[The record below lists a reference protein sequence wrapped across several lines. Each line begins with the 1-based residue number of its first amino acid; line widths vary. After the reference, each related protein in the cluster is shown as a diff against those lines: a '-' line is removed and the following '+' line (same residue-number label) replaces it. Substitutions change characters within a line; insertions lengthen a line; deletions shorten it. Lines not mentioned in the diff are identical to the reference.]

1 MRMNPR
7 SLVIFSLLSISLI
20 ESAYSQ
26 QFNFSLLSYAEQRLN
41 PAYAAT
47 DNYWAA
53 DALHRSQQ
61 TAPDFSINSTSFS
74 FKYPHLM
81 PNRQNV
87 QGGFGLNVMN
97 DQSGSTNTFE
107 VQEVGLSYALQFKS
121 DIGETLSFGVSGF
134 HHKQGFTFSNFLT
147 NTQYIP
153 DRGFDSSINN
163 GETLQELSDTY
174 LRINTGMLYQYM
186 NKNGQLISR
195 LGFSIF
201 DVNRP
206 ESSFFNT
213 GSKVPPTYM
222 GELFFSIYQTPK
234 LNVTPNFLWVHHTKR
249 NRLNIGL
256 SGDYKVANDTKIG
269 LGLRYL
275 VGRDLINSI
284 ELQKGILSIG
294 MAYDL
299 SVSAKNSA
307 NTGAFEFGLK
317 LKGLVR
323 EKEKRKKVN
332 PKKVPKTLKPE
343 IEQRNTLQPIFLPNY
358 EPIAQLPIE
367 RISVKSTKPIKTGTA
382 QAVQSYT
389 FNYSLNQ
396 YALKQRIKKE
406 LSPILNSLM
415 DDENKIVIIEGHT
428 DSTGGEDLNNQ
439 LSLTRAQTIADYL
452 IENGVS
458 EKRIQVRGYG
468 EVIPVSNNN
477 TPLGRAM
484 NRRVVISIL
493 R

>member
-1 MRMNPR
+1 MNRR

-47 DNYWAA
+47 DSYWAA

-163 GETLQELSDTY
+163 GESLQELSDTY
-174 LRINTGMLYQYM
+174 YRINTGVLYELV
-186 NKNGQLISR
+186 NSNGQTMSR

-201 DVNRP
+201 DINRP
-206 ESSFFNT
+206 ESSFFNS
-213 GSKVPPTYM
+213 GSKAPPTYM
-222 GELFFSIYQTPK
+222 GELAFSIYQTPK

-256 SGDYKVANDTKIG
+256 GSEYKVANDTKIG
-269 LGLRYL
+269 LGLKYL
-275 VGRDLINSI
+275 LGRDLISSI
-284 ELQKGILSIG
+284 ELQKGNLSIG

-299 SVSAKNSA
+299 SVNAKNSA
-307 NTGAFEFGLK
+307 NTGAFEFGLRVQ
-317 LKGLVR
+317 GLVR
-323 EKEKRKKVN
+323 EREKRKKQST
-332 PKKVPKTLKPE
+332 KKSPQSLRPATEKHY
-343 IEQRNTLQPIFLPNY
+343 NLQPITLPSY
-358 EPIAQLPIE
+358 EPMAQLPIGQ
-367 RISVKSTKPIKTGTA
+367 VLAKSSKPAKTGTA
-382 QAVQSYT
+382 QVEQSYT

-396 YALKQRIKKE
+396 FALKQRIKEE
-406 LSPILNSLM
+406 LGPILKSLM
-415 DDENKIVIIEGHT
+415 DDEIKFVAIEGHT
-428 DSTGGEDLNNQ
+428 DNTGGDELNSR

-458 EKRIQVRGYG
+458 AKRIKVSGYG
-468 EVIPVSNNN
+468 ESLPMSNNN
-477 TPLGRAM
+477 TPLGRAI
-484 NRRVVISIL
+484 NRRVVISVFK
-493 R
+493 

>member
-1 MRMNPR
+1 MNPR

-41 PAYAAT
+41 PAYAST

-74 FKYPHLM
+74 FKYPYLIR
-81 PNRQNV
+81 NRQNV

-195 LGFSIF
+195 LGISIF

-206 ESSFFNT
+206 ESSFFDN

-222 GELFFSIYQTPK
+222 GELAFSIHQTPK

-256 SGDYKVANDTKIG
+256 ASEYQVVNDTKIG
-269 LGLRYL
+269 LGLKYL
-275 VGRDLINSI
+275 LGRDLISSI
-284 ELQKGILSIG
+284 ELQKGNLSIG

-299 SVSAKNSA
+299 SVNTKNSA

-323 EKEKRKKVN
+323 EREKRKKQS
-332 PKKVPKTLKPE
+332 PKKTSQPLRAAPE
-343 IEQRNTLQPIFLPNY
+343 KRYNLQPITLPSY
-358 EPIAQLPIE
+358 VPMAQLPIGQ
-367 RISVKSTKPIKTGTA
+367 VVAKNTKPTKTGTA
-382 QAVQSYT
+382 QVEQSYS

-396 YALKQRIKKE
+396 YALKERIKEE
-406 LSPILNSLM
+406 LRPILNSLM
-415 DDENKIVIIEGHT
+415 ADEIKFVTIEGHT

-458 EKRIQVRGYG
+458 AKRIKVNGYG
-468 EVIPVSNNN
+468 EAIPVSNNN

>member
-1 MRMNPR
+1 M
-7 SLVIFSLLSISLI
+7 I

-107 VQEVGLSYALQFKS
+107 VQEIGLSYALQFKS
-121 DIGETLSFGVSGF
+121 GVGEALSFGISGF
-134 HHKQGFTFSNFLT
+134 HHKQGFTFANFLT

-163 GETLQELSDTY
+163 GESLQELSDTY
-174 LRINTGMLYQYM
+174 YRINTGVLYQLV
-186 NKNGQLISR
+186 NSNGQTISR

-201 DVNRP
+201 DINRP
-206 ESSFFNT
+206 QSSFFNT

-222 GELFFSIYQTPK
+222 GELAFSIYQTPK

-256 SGDYKVANDTKIG
+256 ASEYKVANDTKIG
-269 LGLRYL
+269 LGLKYL
-275 VGRDLINSI
+275 LGRDLISSI
-284 ELQKGILSIG
+284 ELKKGNLSIG

-299 SVSAKNSA
+299 SVNAKNSA
-307 NTGAFEFGLK
+307 NTGAFEVGLR
-317 LKGLVR
+317 LQGLVR
-323 EKEKRKKVN
+323 EREKRKKS
-332 PKKVPKTLKPE
+332 KAKKPE
-343 IEQRNTLQPIFLPNY
+343 QTLRPILERRVNLQPIILPNY
-358 EPIAQLPIE
+358 KPLAKLPIG
-367 RISVKSTKPIKTGTA
+367 RISVKSTKPAKTGTA
-382 QAVQSYT
+382 QVEQSYT

-396 YALKQRIKKE
+396 FALKQRIKEE

-415 DDENKIVIIEGHT
+415 DDEIKFVTIEGHT
-428 DSTGGEDLNNQ
+428 DNTGGAELNNR

-458 EKRIQVRGYG
+458 AKRIKVRGYG
-468 EVIPVSNNN
+468 EEIPISNNN

-484 NRRVVISIL
+484 NRRVVISVFH
-493 R
+493 